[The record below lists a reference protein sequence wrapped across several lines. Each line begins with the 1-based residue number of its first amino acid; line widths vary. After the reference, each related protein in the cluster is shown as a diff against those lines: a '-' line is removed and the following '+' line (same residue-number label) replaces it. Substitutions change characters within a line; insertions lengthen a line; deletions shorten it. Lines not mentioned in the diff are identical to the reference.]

1 MKHTEHPKPN
11 APLEAHNMKEMT
23 IRNSVEKLECEKRQ
37 KIIEKQRSYFVRQHS
52 RDENEIKQILLR
64 LQQEQETIHD
74 DAEGSPLS
82 TGNETREGSS
92 CERDRSATDPGVEGE
107 EVVNPYPLVIVPKYG
122 SPTPLKNRVET
133 DSPTRSLRRC
143 DRNDSPNKSSS
154 FRATVIAASFINKL
168 HAPIAARKGGKSPF
182 LEGDDA
188 LWVGDL
194 EYIHSIRRPRKSVA
208 DMNHQ
213 RTIFRAKSDVH
224 RIDAST
230 PSSNFGSMVSLRGES
245 PRFRHRDDF
254 EELHGLPIVAHEHN
268 GESVST
274 QETEVSPK
282 LIRKTS
288 RDKKGC
294 EKQRKVSSSTVDLR
308 KPLTVETEIKK
319 SPRLLRKGSLEN
331 KTKVKSGVE
340 RSHSFHHAPKCRQEV
355 TKPGNVNTTKPDSV
369 DSPKSTKEDI
379 VEKPHK
385 RKSSLKKKKDDSGT
399 VAEKPKKISFADLDD
414 SIPQRTRS
422 LRERKTAMSGRPRSS
437 STGST

>member
-1 MKHTEHPKPN
+1 MIIFSYHLK
-11 APLEAHNMKEMT
+11 T
-23 IRNSVEKLECEKRQ
+23 IIF
-37 KIIEKQRSYFVRQHS
+37 IILFS
-52 RDENEIKQILLR
+52 D
-64 LQQEQETIHD
+64 
-74 DAEGSPLS
+74 
-82 TGNETREGSS
+82 
-92 CERDRSATDPGVEGE
+92 
-107 EVVNPYPLVIVPKYG
+107 
-122 SPTPLKNRVET
+122 ET

-182 LEGDDA
+182 LEGDNA

-194 EYIHSIRRPRKSVA
+194 EYIPSIRRPRKSVA

-213 RTIFRAKSDVH
+213 RTLFRAKSDVH

-245 PRFRHRDDF
+245 PRFKHRDNF
-254 EELHGLPIVAHEHN
+254 EELHSLPIVAHEHN
-268 GESVST
+268 DESISA

-288 RDKKGC
+288 RDIKGC
-294 EKQRKVSSSTVDLR
+294 EKPRKISSSTIDLR
-308 KPLTVETEIKK
+308 KPLTVETETKK

-340 RSHSFHHAPKCRQEV
+340 RSHSFHHGPKCRQEV
-355 TKPGNVNTTKPDSV
+355 SKQGTVNIITKPDLV
-369 DSPKSTKEDI
+369 DSQKPTKEDI
-379 VEKPHK
+379 VEKPPK
-385 RKSSLKKKKDDSGT
+385 RKSSLKKKKDDSGA

>member
-1 MKHTEHPKPN
+1 MVIFFSSHLK
-11 APLEAHNMKEMT
+11 T
-23 IRNSVEKLECEKRQ
+23 IIS
-37 KIIEKQRSYFVRQHS
+37 IILFS
-52 RDENEIKQILLR
+52 
-64 LQQEQETIHD
+64 
-74 DAEGSPLS
+74 
-82 TGNETREGSS
+82 
-92 CERDRSATDPGVEGE
+92 
-107 EVVNPYPLVIVPKYG
+107 
-122 SPTPLKNRVET
+122 VET

-182 LEGDDA
+182 LDGDDA

-245 PRFRHRDDF
+245 PRFRHRDNF